1 MKTPVRHLY
10 ACVALTTTML
20 LPGCYREQRPLP
32 GAPPTASPTDPL
44 RLSGL
49 QPGERK
55 ASAAASNP
63 YEENAFA
70 TSQGKRLYK
79 QYNCSG
85 CHGGGGG
92 GGMGP
97 ALMDD
102 KWIYGSSPA
111 NIYATIVQGRPN
123 GMPSFGGHIPEDQLW
138 QLVAYVRSMSGQL
151 SSAVAP
157 ARSDSLSSGQ
167 AEQRRPKEEPKPVS
181 EPQSSGRP

>member
-1 MKTPVRHLY
+1 MKTPDCRMGIY
-10 ACVALTTTML
+10 SCAALLVTML

-32 GAPPTASPTDPL
+32 GAPPTAAATDPL

-49 QPGERK
+49 QPGEHK

-157 ARSDSLSSGQ
+157 ARSDNLSSGQ

-181 EPQSSGRP
+181 EPQ

>member
-55 ASAAASNP
+55 ASAAASNL
-63 YEENAFA
+63 YE
-70 TSQGKRLYK
+70 GKRLYK

-181 EPQSSGRP
+181 EPQ

>member
-1 MKTPVRHLY
+1 
-10 ACVALTTTML
+10 ML

-55 ASAAASNP
+55 AAATANNP
-63 YEENAFA
+63 YEDNAYA

-85 CHGGGGG
+85 CHGSGGGG
-92 GGMGP
+92 AIGP

-123 GMPSFGGHIPEDQLW
+123 GMPSFGGHIPEDQVW
-138 QLVAYVRSMSGQL
+138 QLVAYVRSLSGQL
-151 SSAVAP
+151 SSTVAP
-157 ARSDSLSSGQ
+157 SRSDSLSSGQ
-167 AEQRRPKEEPKPVS
+167 PEQGRSKEEPKPVS
-181 EPQSSGRP
+181 QPQ

>member
-1 MKTPVRHLY
+1 MKMPGARFC
-10 ACVALTTTML
+10 ACAALLTL
-20 LPGCYREQRPLP
+20 LSGCYREQRPLP
-32 GAPPTASPTDPL
+32 GAPPTAGSTDPL
-44 RLSGL
+44 RLGGL
-49 QPGERK
+49 QPGERL

-63 YEENAFA
+63 YEENAYA
-70 TSQGKRLYK
+70 ASQGKRLYK

-85 CHGGGGG
+85 CHGSGGGG
-92 GGMGP
+92 AMGP

-138 QLVAYVRSMSGQL
+138 QLVAYVRSLSGQL

-157 ARSDSLSSGQ
+157 ARSDSVSSGQ

-181 EPQSSGRP
+181 EPQ